1 MNLKEEKM
9 RYLLFLIVLISFISI
24 GSFAKSYT
32 VIQRTI
38 VNKDFSKEEKLHF
51 IQALLKQKNNQ
62 KEINFKDKHGYT
74 ALDLAV
80 IHNLVDVV
88 EVLLKN
94 GADPN
99 IKDKNG
105 YTPLHRA
112 VIKSSPVLTELLL
125 KYGAN
130 PNIKDVYGYT
140 PLQRAVIQQSPE
152 LVKILLENGAD
163 PNIKDS
169 HEYYPLERALMFED
183 VDMAYN
189 ISKLLLDHKADPMI
203 SDKRGVAI
211 FEKLASQEGK
221 RKKLLDL
228 LVQYIK

>member
-1 MNLKEEKM
+1 M
-9 RYLLFLIVLISFISI
+9 RVLLFFIPFIFFISNN
-24 GSFAKSYT
+24 SFAKSYT

-38 VNKDFSKEEKLHF
+38 VNKDFTKEEKLHF
-51 IQALLKQKNNQ
+51 VKALLKQKIN
-62 KEINFKDKHGYT
+62 KDEINFKDKHGYT

-94 GADPN
+94 GANPN

-112 VIKSSPVLTELLL
+112 VIKSSAVLTKLLL
-125 KYGAN
+125 KYGAD
-130 PNIKDVYGYT
+130 PNVKDIYGYT

-169 HEYYPLERALMFED
+169 HDYYPLERALMFED
-183 VDMAYN
+183 VDTAYE
-189 ISKLLLDHKADPMI
+189 ISKLLLDHKANPMI
-203 SDKRGVAI
+203 SDKRGVVI
-211 FEKLASQEGK
+211 FEKLASEKGN
-221 RKKLLDL
+221 RKKLLNL
-228 LVQYIK
+228 LVEYIKQP

>member
-1 MNLKEEKM
+1 M
-9 RYLLFLIVLISFISI
+9 RYLLFLIVFISFISI
-24 GSFAKSYT
+24 NSFAKSYT

-51 IQALLKQKNNQ
+51 IQALLKQKVNK

-80 IHNLVDVV
+80 IHNLVEVV

-112 VIKSSPVLTELLL
+112 VIKSSPVLAKLLL
-125 KYGAN
+125 KYGAD
-130 PNIKDVYGYT
+130 PNIRDVYGYT

-152 LVKILLENGAD
+152 LVEVLLKGGAD
-163 PNIKDS
+163 PNLKDA

-183 VDMAYN
+183 VDMAYE
-189 ISKLLLDHKADPMI
+189 IGKLLLEYKANPMI
-203 SDKRGVAI
+203 SDKRGVVI
-211 FEKLASQEGK
+211 FEKLASEKGN
-221 RKKLLDL
+221 RKKLLNL
-228 LVQYIK
+228 LVEYIK